1 MGPTRG
7 LLVTPVGVV
16 RVESEPPGANPTYQ
30 VGVYWRGGG
39 WLSAPR
45 LVSVR
50 PVSLPLQVV
59 GLGLRIL
66 DVLLDLLF
74 ECSCLSVFGGQE

>member
-1 MGPTRG
+1 M
-7 LLVTPVGVV
+7 TPVGVV

-30 VGVYWRGGG
+30 VGVYWREGG

-50 PVSLPLQVV
+50 PVSLPLRVV

-66 DVLLDLLF
+66 DVLCLPDRSTLLQ
-74 ECSCLSVFGGQE
+74 VFWLVRRRRVQPG